1 MAPIPGQSETLGANL
16 PLQLT
21 SFIGREHEIA
31 EVKRLL
37 ATTRL
42 LTLTGAGGC
51 GKTRLALRAAEGL
64 LDEYPDG
71 VWFVDLAPLTEPAL
85 VPQTVA
91 SIFDL
96 RESAEAPVGNVLEN
110 YLRTKNLLLVLDNCE
125 HLIEACAQLSDTL
138 LRACPN
144 LKILATSRETLN
156 IAGETTL
163 GVPPLSLPDPKQ
175 LPTIEALKQFESI
188 QLFAARAG
196 ATEPHFQLTN
206 SNAPAIAQI
215 CQRLDGMP
223 LAIELAAARV
233 KSIGVEQIA
242 ARLDDR
248 FRLLTRGSRT
258 ALPRQQ
264 TLRATIDWSHDLL
277 PEQERILFRRLSV
290 FAGGWTLPAAEQVT
304 GQDGISPNEVLDL
317 LTRLADKSLVI
328 IEEQSGQARYHL
340 LETIRQYAR
349 EKLDTAGENQTVRN
363 RHLDY
368 FLKFAEDARQFAW
381 LDRHDVEHDNLHTAL
396 EWSLSEGR
404 VEKGLRLAAALDQF
418 WQIRGYVSQGRAWL
432 QSLLSKSGDALASV
446 RAKALHSAGF
456 LSLTVEDIEQ
466 GTAFFESSLA
476 LYRELRDTS
485 GIASQLVFL
494 GRMAG
499 FQGDYARAR
508 TLAEQGLT
516 LHRELG
522 NKWGA
527 SVALFFLA
535 EFAYLQDDHAQAM
548 ALLEES
554 VALCREIGN
563 MWAVGRRLTRLGQA
577 AHAQGNSER
586 ALALIKEGLVACRQA
601 KDYPGIAWSLTASA
615 GIARVQGEL
624 VWATR
629 LLGAVEALREVRGAG
644 LSPFYRVDYE
654 RNVAEL
660 RTLLDQATYAKVW
673 AEGRAMTMEQAIDYA
688 LKGVPGTEPRPEG
701 KPSVSYPAGLT
712 EREVEVLRW
721 LALGLSNQEIADKL
735 VLSKRTIH
743 AHLRSIYSKLDV
755 TTRSAATR
763 VAIDNKLV

>member
-1 MAPIPGQSETLGANL
+1 MEKSPTNL

-21 SFIGREHEIA
+21 SFIGRERELA

-71 VWFVDLAPLTEPAL
+71 VWFVDLAPLSDPSL
-85 VPQTVA
+85 IPQVIA
-91 SIFDL
+91 SILDL
-96 RESAEAPVGNVLEN
+96 QESAEAPVGNVLEN

-248 FRLLTRGSRT
+248 FQLLTGGSRT

-290 FAGGWTLPAAEQVT
+290 FAGGWTLTAAEQVA
-304 GQDGISPNEVLDL
+304 GQDGITPNEVLDL

-349 EKLDTAGENQTVRN
+349 EKLDDVGESDAVRN
-363 RHLDY
+363 HHLDY
-368 FLKFAEDARQFAW
+368 FMEFAQEASAKLDGSEQLEW
-381 LDRHDVEHDNLHTAL
+381 LDRLDIEHDNPHTAL
-396 EWSLSEGR
+396 EWSLSKGR
-404 VEKGLRLAAALDQF
+404 VEKGLRLGSALAQF
-418 WQIRGYVSQGRAWL
+418 WQIRGYLNQGRAWL
-432 QSLLSKSGDALASV
+432 ETLLSKSSAAPASV
-446 RAKALHSAGF
+446 RASALSGAGF

-466 GTAFFESSLA
+466 ATAFYEQALV
-476 LYRELRDTS
+476 LYRELDDS
-485 GIASQLVFL
+485 NGIARQLVFL

-499 FQGDYARAR
+499 FRGDYERAR

-516 LHRELG
+516 LQRELG
-522 NKWGA
+522 NKWGV

-563 MWAVGRRLTRLGQA
+563 MWAVGRRLTRLGQV

-688 LKGVPGTEPRPEG
+688 LKGVPGTEPRTEG